1 MLALARTF
9 QVSLTSF
16 FIAAVV
22 CAIRDEMPIRERN
35 KTIRLDIP
43 VDLRQHFKS
52 STTKNFFGLTYV
64 EYKPGSYD
72 ESLEIVA
79 KHIQEQLKIGT
90 SPENL
95 KRRMN
100 QMIALEK
107 NPFLRFAPAFL
118 KDQVLKIAGRITAGD
133 VTASVSSLGII
144 DFPEYTLNHIEDINV
159 TTSPEGINFTA
170 CTFKDDLSLGMST
183 SFTNLSVTRNLC
195 KLFNDLGIKGR
206 VNISKEDDDEM
217 QRVRN

>member
-1 MLALARTF
+1 M
-9 QVSLTSF
+9 
-16 FIAAVV
+16 
-22 CAIRDEMPIRERN
+22 
-35 KTIRLDIP
+35 
-43 VDLRQHFKS
+43 
-52 STTKNFFGLTYV
+52 
-64 EYKPGSYD
+64 
-72 ESLEIVA
+72 
-79 KHIQEQLKIGT
+79 
-90 SPENL
+90 
-95 KRRMN
+95 
-100 QMIALEK
+100 
-107 NPFLRFAPAFL
+107 RFAPAFL